1 MPRSSTLARRDTR
14 VRQKAVFAA
23 IVSCLFLP
31 VCTGAEAPAW
41 EQFGEYAARAVEPVS
56 PSPLGDGHLGQLAS
70 GATVQLRYPL
80 PAQEELAAFWL
91 RPCNVVAYTGRGTRY
106 QLLIR
111 RDSPDG
117 ALVHTGEV
125 ETNGDRWNAQNRN
138 RIDLTASVTAAD
150 RERGHID
157 LFVSAAVD
165 DDGWTVYRHCARRT
179 MPAFAVVLDEG
190 TRQALLTMRTLAE
203 IGVSL
208 IPLPVRIDLGDG
220 PPLIVDGQTVLAAPP
235 ALRHAA
241 TELRDIVAERTGVTV
256 RLTST
261 SAEPAATTI
270 TLVVSPRRDAADGA
284 YTLEVTKRG
293 ATVTGA
299 DAAGA
304 FYGAM
309 TLAQLIHDAA
319 GTVTAP
325 ACRIDDAPAFRERIV
340 QYDIARGQTVH
351 VPYVKRLIRELARCK
366 TNALLFYMEDDFRF
380 REFPFLGRDG
390 TFTHAKARELSD
402 YARRYHVRLIAQ
414 FEALGHAGAVL
425 AHEELADLREAGGAW
440 VFCTLTPRTWDVL
453 DRIFAELA
461 EAFPDSPYIHV
472 GGDEFEHGFGRCGA
486 CRAYVSEHG
495 IGGLYAL
502 HMNRLSELVKKHG
515 RTMMFWPSHRGPS
528 EELSEMT
535 LKNHAAMV
543 KDSIPTE
550 WIYHGPGSYPT
561 IQQYQACG
569 FADIFCCP
577 AVVSYSRIWPDYP
590 TTFRGIRGFYQ
601 SGAAAHCGGAYCT
614 TWEFCYGALLENS
627 MMGLIYAAECSWNP
641 ASTSLADFFRRF
653 AGWWFGIHTADSG
666 ALLEQAL
673 IAPLPRTARA
683 SVLFSKDMRR
693 LFTTLPSRV
702 CADMIEKRPELAEQA
717 AQLPELMAEPRRKL
731 TQLQA
736 AASRNPLTLRAA
748 DTAFGLL
755 ELQGMKVSVHRR
767 IADVLRQ
774 AAAAEGAVAAAAAVT
789 RAAQLLS
796 RLRAALNASVEQYRE
811 FVEHCGGS
819 RGDLAQL
826 QAQAADA
833 EDLSQRLEDVAEQVA
848 AGNTRPCDL
857 ADPLA
862 MLLKR
867 DIIRAGT
874 WSPEQVS
881 EEPATVRF
889 DVTPHLTAPGRFHV
903 EWEYTHGLH
912 GLLIHSTRLLVDG
925 KTVSEDEHRGWAG
938 SGSNANVYT
947 LELTRRDAGATLVLE
962 ATIAARGGNDSAGS
976 LWLIR

>member
-1 MPRSSTLARRDTR
+1 MPRPITFGRRRNTQMR
-14 VRQKAVFAA
+14 LSAVVAA
-23 IVSCLFLP
+23 IVFCLLLP
-31 VCTGAEAPAW
+31 VCTDADVPAW
-41 EQFGEYAARAVEPVS
+41 EQFGEQAARAVEPIP
-56 PSPLGDGHLGQLAS
+56 PSPLGDGHLGQLDT

-80 PAQEELAAFWL
+80 PAGAELAAFWL

-117 ALVHTGEV
+117 ALVHTGAV
-125 ETNGDRWNAQNRN
+125 ETNGDRWNARNRD
-138 RIDLTASVTAAD
+138 RIDLFARVTPAD

-157 LFVSAAVD
+157 LFVSGVVE
-165 DDGWTVYRHCARRT
+165 DDGWTVYRHCARRP
-179 MPAFAVVLDEG
+179 MPAFAVVLDKA
-190 TRQALLTMRTLAE
+190 TREALRTMRALAE
-203 IGVSL
+203 AGVSL
-208 IPLPVRIDLGDG
+208 IPIPARIELGDG
-220 PPLIVDGQTVLAAPP
+220 PPLIIDEQTVIAAPP

-241 TELRDIVAERTGVTV
+241 SELRDIVAERTGVTLS
-256 RLTST
+256 LTPT
-261 SAEPAATTI
+261 APEATATI
-270 TLVVSPRRDAADGA
+270 TLAVSPRRSAADGA
-284 YTLEVTKRG
+284 YTLAVTNRG

-319 GTVTAP
+319 GTVTAR
-325 ACRIDDAPAFRERIV
+325 ACSVDDAPAFRERIV

-425 AHEELADLREAGGAW
+425 AHEELADLREAGGAS
-440 VFCTLTPRTWDVL
+440 VFCTMTPRTWDVL

-472 GGDEFEHGFGRCGA
+472 GGDEFEHGFARCAA
-486 CRAYVSEHG
+486 CRAYAAEHG

-502 HMNRLSELVKKHG
+502 HMNRLSELVKRHG

-528 EELSEMT
+528 EELSDMT

-543 KDSIPTE
+543 KDCIPTE
-550 WIYHGPGSYPT
+550 WIYHGPAGYPT
-561 IQQYQACG
+561 IRQYQDCG
-569 FADIFCCP
+569 FVDVFCCP
-577 AVVSYSRIWPDYP
+577 AVVSYSRIWPDFP

-614 TWEFCYGALLENS
+614 TWEFRYGALLENS
-627 MMGLIYAAECSWNP
+627 MIGLIYAAECSWNP

-653 AGWWFGIHTADSG
+653 AGWWFGIHTPGSN
-666 ALLEQAL
+666 ALLEHAL
-673 IAPLPRTARA
+673 VAPLPRTPQTA
-683 SVLFSKDMRR
+683 VLFSKEMRR
-693 LFTTLPSRV
+693 LFTTLPSRI
-702 CADMIEKRPELAEQA
+702 CADMLEKRPVFTEHA
-717 AQLPELMAEPRRKL
+717 ARLPELMAEPRRKL
-731 TQLQA
+731 AQLRA
-736 AASRNPLTLRAA
+736 AASRNALTLRAA
-748 DTAFGLL
+748 ETAFGLL
-755 ELQGMKVSVHRR
+755 ELQGIKISVHRR
-767 IADVLRQ
+767 IADVLSQ
-774 AAAAEGAVAAAAAVT
+774 AAAAEPAAAAAAVT

-796 RLRAALNASVEQYRE
+796 RLRAALNASAEQYRE

-833 EDLSQRLEDVAEQVA
+833 EQLSQRLNDVAAQIA
-848 AGNTRPCDL
+848 AGKMRPRDL
-857 ADPLA
+857 AEPLT

-867 DIIRAGT
+867 NIIRAGT
-874 WSPEQVS
+874 WTPKQVS
-881 EEPATVRF
+881 EVPATLRF
-889 DVTPHLTAPGRFHV
+889 DVTPHLTTPGRFRV
-903 EWEYTHGLH
+903 EWEYTHGAH
-912 GLLIHSTRLLVDG
+912 GLSIHTTRLLVNG
-925 KTVSEDEHRGWAG
+925 KTLSEDEHRGWAG
-938 SGSNANVYT
+938 SGSNGNVYT
-947 LELTRRDAGATLVLE
+947 LELTRIPAGAKLVLE
-962 ATIAARGGNDSAGS
+962 ATVTARGGNDSAGS